1 MTTAAAFREQT
12 SKDLAK
18 LAKSKGVQGWHSMKK
33 EQLVKALVKV
43 AKQKS
48 MTKSS
53 AKSPVAKSKTKP
65 STSTSAK
72 VRVTKPKVTA
82 KATKAKS
89 AAAKAREE
97 SKIAK
102 KIRRERMK
110 QESLRDLAEINKHK
124 TTTKIPEED
133 RVILVVR
140 DPYWIQA
147 YWEITKTTVERA
159 RVAMSMLWHDA
170 KPVIRLLKVSEDSS
184 SSVVEDVVRETTIH
198 GGVRNWFIDVPETQ
212 KQYRVALGYLTTC
225 GKFHLIAKSN
235 TVCPPPPNSESAFD
249 HNWADITED
258 FKKYY
263 AASGGYETNSV
274 GELQN
279 VFEDKLR
286 RPMHQAA
293 FVRLGSGVANHNRQ
307 LNFEVDAHMVIQGS
321 ADPTANV
328 TLAGEP
334 VRLGDDGSFTI
345 RMHLP
350 DRRQVLPI
358 VASSRDG
365 TQQRTT
371 VLAIER
377 NTKVMEPVTS
387 DPNAP

>member
-1 MTTAAAFREQT
+1 MTTAAALREQT

-33 EQLVKALVKV
+33 EQLVRALVKV

-48 MTKSS
+48 TTKASVKSS
-53 AKSPVAKSKTKP
+53 KAKPKPKT
-65 STSTSAK
+65 
-72 VRVTKPKVTA
+72 VTKPVT
-82 KATKAKS
+82 KTIKS
-89 AAAKAREE
+89 SAAKAREE
-97 SKIAK
+97 SKIAR
-102 KIRRERMK
+102 KIRRERMR
-110 QESLRDLAEINKHK
+110 QESLRDLAEINTHK
-124 TTTKIPEED
+124 TTAKIPEQD

-147 YWEITKTTVERA
+147 YWEITKITVDRA
-159 RVAMSMLWHDA
+159 RVAMSSLWHDA
-170 KPVIRLLKVSEDSS
+170 KPIIRLLKVSEDSA
-184 SSVVEDVVRETTIH
+184 SSVVEEVVRETQIH
-198 GGVRNWFIDVPETQ
+198 GGVRNWFIDVPEAQ

-235 TVCPPPPNSESAFD
+235 TVCPPAPNSESAFD

-263 AASGGYETNSV
+263 AASGGYENNSFN
-274 GELQN
+274 ELQN
-279 VFEDKLR
+279 VFEEKLR

-293 FVRLGSGVANHNRQ
+293 FVRLGSGVANHSRQ

-377 NTKVMEPVTS
+377 NTKVMEPVTT